1 MVASDV
7 DIHQKK
13 YSIVKKNLGYRA
25 WFYFRMG
32 WTTYFAFI
40 LAAINTL
47 TVTYFLAIEN
57 YPELMAV
64 FPSFEIYIVIIT
76 SVGIPTLIFVGYSHY
91 KKTNV
96 FKSEVDILVES
107 NPILRRTTV
116 NADMNLRFSIK
127 LFDLLLKLSKNKVS
141 EDELN
146 DAKKIQ
152 NEIIDLIK
160 NRSLSNELDM
170 NYMNEK
176 MRKKSDYVLPKN
188 PGLV

>member
-13 YSIVKKNLGYRA
+13 YSIVKKNLSYRA

-76 SVGIPTLIFVGYSHY
+76 SIGIPTLIFVGYSHY
-91 KKTNV
+91 KKTKV

-146 DAKKIQ
+146 DAKKLQ